1 MLTRARILDSAAL
14 EIERNGM
21 TQFRVKRVASEAGVS
36 VALLYSYFD
45 DREDLIAETIVHRY
59 SQVLLGLVEIFT
71 KPLKDVQTTADLRAA
86 LRIMIAEAQIPERT
100 EARILRIEGIS
111 FAKHNPTAS
120 AGILGAKKE
129 ASARILRCVQPLED
143 KNLLVDGM
151 SAVAFARIWYAL
163 FFGQIAL
170 EGEHALSIDPEDW
183 LNALFV
189 LSDSAIR
196 REYSD
201 LAF

>member
-59 SQVLLGLVEIFT
+59 SEVLLGLVEIFT

-86 LRIMIAEAQIPERT
+86 LKIMIAEAQIPERT

-111 FAKHNPTAS
+111 FAKHNPAAS
-120 AGILGAKKE
+120 AGIAGAKKE
-129 ASARILRCVQPLED
+129 ASARILRCVQPLEE

-151 SAVAFARIWYAL
+151 SALAFARIWYAL

-183 LNALFV
+183 LKALHV

-196 REYSD
+196 PEYSD

>member
-59 SQVLLGLVEIFT
+59 CQVLLGLVEIFT
-71 KPLKDVQTTADLRAA
+71 KPLKDVETTADLRAA
-86 LRIMIAEAQIPERT
+86 LKIMIAEAQIPERT

-120 AGILGAKKE
+120 EGILGAKKE
-129 ASARILRCVQPLED
+129 ASARILRCVQPLEE
-143 KNLLVDGM
+143 KNLLVEGM

-183 LNALFV
+183 LKALHV
-189 LSDSAIR
+189 LADSAIR
-196 REYSD
+196 PEYSD

>member
-59 SQVLLGLVEIFT
+59 CQVLLGLVEIFT
-71 KPLKDVQTTADLRAA
+71 KPLEHVQTTADLRAA

-111 FAKHNPTAS
+111 FAKHNPSAS
-120 AGILGAKKE
+120 AGIAGAKKE

-183 LNALFV
+183 LKALHV

-196 REYSD
+196 AEYSD

>member
-59 SQVLLGLVEIFT
+59 CQVLLGLVEIFT
-71 KPLKDVQTTADLRAA
+71 KPLKDVETTADLRAA
-86 LRIMIAEAQIPERT
+86 LKIMIAERT

-120 AGILGAKKE
+120 EGILGAKKE
-129 ASARILRCVQPLED
+129 ASARILRCVQPLEE
-143 KNLLVDGM
+143 KNLLVEGM

-183 LNALFV
+183 LKALHV
-189 LSDSAIR
+189 LADSAIR
-196 REYSD
+196 PEYSD